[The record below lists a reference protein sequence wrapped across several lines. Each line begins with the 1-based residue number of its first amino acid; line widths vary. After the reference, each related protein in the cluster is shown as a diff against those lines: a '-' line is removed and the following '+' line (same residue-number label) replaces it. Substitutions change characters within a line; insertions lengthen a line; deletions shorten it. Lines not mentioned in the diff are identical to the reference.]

1 MRPVDKKTEN
11 KIHNPHDKFFRELF
25 SRKEEAKNFL
35 QGVLPLDLIRKLDL
49 NSLEIE
55 KTSYLDEYL
64 QTYFSDMVYTCT
76 YNDQVPIK
84 VAFLFEHKSYFPT
97 EMPIQL
103 QLLRYMLALWEH
115 NLKQQSPLVPIIPIV
130 LYHGKR
136 QWEQKPL
143 AHFFG
148 EQLGLMLEGQLA
160 RFLPGFDYIL
170 KDLSAYPDE
179 EIKALFS
186 LVSLQTALLIMK
198 KIFDTTLAE
207 EIQKIG
213 DAFNELLET
222 KSGEKFY
229 RTILLY
235 LYNGTTIDKQV
246 IIMNMQKVSTKAGA
260 LAQSAAEQLRKEG
273 REEEKL
279 QLIHNMILSQLLSYE
294 QIAAIAGVDRA
305 WVEKIAQQMQEKI

>member
-1 MRPVDKKTEN
+1 
-11 KIHNPHDKFFRELF
+11 
-25 SRKEEAKNFL
+25 
-35 QGVLPLDLIRKLDL
+35 
-49 NSLEIE
+49 
-55 KTSYLDEYL
+55 
-64 QTYFSDMVYTCT
+64 
-76 YNDQVPIK
+76 
-84 VAFLFEHKSYFPT
+84 VAFLFEHKSYYPT

-115 NLKQQSPLVPIIPIV
+115 HLKQQLPLVPIIPIV

-148 EQLGLMLEGQLA
+148 EQLGLLLEGQLA

-170 KDLSAYPDE
+170 ADLSAYPDE
-179 EIKALFS
+179 EIKTLFS
-186 LVSLQTALLIMK
+186 LVALQTALLIMK
-198 KIFDTTLAE
+198 KIFDKTLAE

-273 REEEKL
+273 KEEKEV
-279 QLIHNMILSQLLSYE
+279 QLIENMILSQLLSYE
-294 QIAAIAGVDRA
+294 QIAAIAGVERA
-305 WVEKIAQQMQEKI
+305 WVEKIAQQIKEKS